1 MHDALCFDAMRTTVT
16 LDPDVEALVKSAMRE
31 RDASFKDVLND
42 GLRRGLRVP
51 APAAAAAFVQPSF
64 DMGALLLSTGNLNA
78 LAAELEDQEL
88 VAKLQQ
94 GR

>member
-1 MHDALCFDAMRTTVT
+1 MRTTIT
-16 LDPDVEALVKSAMRE
+16 LDPDVEALVKNAMRE

-42 GLRRGLRVP
+42 GLRRGLRLR
-51 APAAAAAFVQPSF
+51 AADAAAAFMQPTF
-64 DMGALLLSTGNLNA
+64 DMGALLVSTDNLNA
-78 LAAELEDQEL
+78 LATELEDQEL